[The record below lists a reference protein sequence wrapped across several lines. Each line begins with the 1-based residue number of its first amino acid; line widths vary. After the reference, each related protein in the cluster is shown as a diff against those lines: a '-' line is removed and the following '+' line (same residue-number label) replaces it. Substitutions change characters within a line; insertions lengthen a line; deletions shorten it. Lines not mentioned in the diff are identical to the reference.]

1 MVIFRHLVFDAKLT
15 IINRMKIRRLLT
27 LFSIFLLFVYANAYA
42 YTYAPAKKN
51 IGDLAEGVV
60 GVELVVH
67 SFIRFLFVTAG
78 IGLIF
83 ASLYHFKL
91 WSQNRIHRPFSRPLF
106 FLIFGIALIGL
117 VYIPMFVPK

>member
-1 MVIFRHLVFDAKLT
+1 
-15 IINRMKIRRLLT
+15 MKIRRCLA
-27 LFSIFLLFVYANAYA
+27 FFPMSLLFIYANAYA
-42 YTYAPAKKN
+42 YTYKPAKQS

-60 GVELVVH
+60 GVELIVH

-83 ASLYHFKL
+83 ASIYHFKL
-91 WSQNRIHRPFSRPLF
+91 WSQNRLHRPFSRPLL

-117 VYIPMFVPK
+117 VFIPMFLPK

>member
-1 MVIFRHLVFDAKLT
+1 MLRRLVFDAKLT
-15 IINRMKIRRLLT
+15 IITPMKIRRWLT
-27 LFSIFLLFVYANAYA
+27 PFSLCLLFIYANAYA
-42 YTYAPAKKN
+42 YTYTPAKKN

-60 GVELVVH
+60 GVELVVY
-67 SFIRFLFVTAG
+67 SFVRFLFVTAG

-91 WSQNRIHRPFSRPLF
+91 WSQNRHHRPFSRPLL

-117 VYIPMFVPK
+117 VCIPMFLPK